1 MRKEMGNGLGLMEAN
16 GQTGSHTRHLMS
28 MVMVNN
34 AFTPIVVC
42 GIAIVIFGIAILV
55 TII

>member
-1 MRKEMGNGLGLMEAN
+1 MRKQMGNGLGLMEAN
-16 GQTGSHTRHLMS
+16 GQTGSHTSHLMS
-28 MVMVNN
+28 LVNN

-42 GIAIVIFGIAILV
+42 GIAIIIYGIAILV